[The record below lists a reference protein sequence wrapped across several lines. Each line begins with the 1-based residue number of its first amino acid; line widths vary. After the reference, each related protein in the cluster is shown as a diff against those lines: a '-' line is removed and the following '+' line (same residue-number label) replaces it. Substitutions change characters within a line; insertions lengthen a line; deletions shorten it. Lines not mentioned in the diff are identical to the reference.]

1 MTDTNPQEPTAAD
14 HRAIVLFVDDEPQVL
29 SGLRS
34 ALRPLQR
41 NHRLFF
47 AVGAD
52 EALTVLAEHDVH
64 VIVTESE
71 MVGMSGI
78 ELLARVRDD
87 YPTTVRLVL
96 AGGTGPQELVE
107 AMPIVHR
114 WLSKPCSRAHLIEAV
129 TEAVHHQSF
138 LEPPTIAEALVSTTN
153 LPSPPQLHLELQR
166 LLRSPDV
173 SIAEVAKLVET
184 DPAIASKIMQWATS
198 ALSGGGTV
206 PDVHGA
212 IMRLGLVV
220 LQRMVL
226 MAGVIRSVDASVR
239 IPGYTF
245 DQLIASAGRVSDI
258 AGRLAPPD
266 EAERAR
272 VGGLFSMLGLL
283 LEADVLADRL
293 ADDYAEAERTGRPL
307 IDVEEELN
315 GAAHP
320 ALAAHLLALWGLP
333 TPLVDLIW
341 SSYDVPTA
349 DDHPAASAIEAVQ
362 RARLVA
368 QATASVQP
376 GSPHIQPMTE
386 KLQAAVQV
394 WTEAAQQNHTEL
406 ERAHG

>member
-1 MTDTNPQEPTAAD
+1 MTETPEETQAD
-14 HRAIVLFVDDEPQVL
+14 HRAVVLFVDDEPQVL

-52 EALTVLAEHDVH
+52 EALTVLAENDVH
-64 VIVTESE
+64 VIVTEAE
-71 MVGMSGI
+71 MVGTSGL

-96 AGGTGPQELVE
+96 AGTTGPQELVD
-107 AMPIVHR
+107 AMPVVHR
-114 WLSKPCSRAHLIEAV
+114 WLSKPCSRADLIEAV

-138 LEPPTIAEALVSTTN
+138 LEPPTIAEALVGTSS
-153 LPSPPQLHLELQR
+153 LPSPPQLHMELQR

-173 SIAEVAKLVET
+173 SIAEVAALVET
-184 DPAIASKIMQWATS
+184 DPAVASKIMQWATS
-198 ALSGGGTV
+198 ALAGGGHV

-212 IMRLGLVV
+212 IVRLGLVV

-226 MAGVIRSVDASVR
+226 MAGLVRSVDPSTR

-245 DQLIASAGRVSDI
+245 DQLIATAGRVSDI
-258 AGRLAPPD
+258 AGRLAPPN
-266 EAERAR
+266 EGERAR

-283 LEADVLADRL
+283 LEADVLGERL
-293 ADDYAEAERTGRPL
+293 YDDYAEAERLGRPL
-307 IDVEEELN
+307 IDIEEERN

-333 TPLVDLIW
+333 TPLVDVIW
-341 SSYDVPTA
+341 SSHDVPAA
-349 DDHPAASAIEAVQ
+349 DDHPTASALEAVQ

-368 QATASVQP
+368 QATAVVQP
-376 GSPHIQPMTE
+376 GSPHVQPLSE
-386 KLQAAVQV
+386 DLQAAVDV
-394 WTEAAQQNHTEL
+394 WSEAARAGA
-406 ERAHG
+406 ERLLHG